1 MHSSH
6 ISPIYSACFYE
17 ELKERD
23 RNIWK
28 RARRE
33 EEAIGVTPRME
44 SQVDPR
50 VIGPLLSPLHSRSK
64 VGTIG
69 RRPNGFLGFFG
80 QSLNDRT
87 IYSLWSY
94 WIRQSQSDKTV
105 FGLGRPPDD
114 ARADLAKTRL
124 GEMSGRPFNDGFILL
139 PRHSTFSHNE

>member
-1 MHSSH
+1 M
-6 ISPIYSACFYE
+6 
-17 ELKERD
+17 
-23 RNIWK
+23 
-28 RARRE
+28 
-33 EEAIGVTPRME
+33 
-44 SQVDPR
+44 DPR